1 MLLYTVSS
9 IRDELGFDDMLDI
22 NEAISA
28 AITAAE
34 PMLAARI
41 GSDFD
46 QVSVTDT
53 FFVPEATTQVG
64 TSFQTEFRL
73 SRGFVAALSSVTMAV
88 DFNALGTSDALD
100 LTTTALS
107 DAASLEKGLIRDF
120 KTPYQNAYVQISYT
134 AGFPVD
140 ATDPNSYDMTVVPK
154 WLSQAARLRALIQLN
169 GSPALEQAQI
179 KLDTRTLSAE
189 LHTLVGRRVRYMPL
203 GLNPM

>member
-1 MLLYTVSS
+1 
-9 IRDELGFDDMLDI
+9 
-22 NEAISA
+22 
-28 AITAAE
+28 
-34 PMLAARI
+34 
-41 GSDFD
+41 
-46 QVSVTDT
+46 
-53 FFVPEATTQVG
+53 
-64 TSFQTEFRL
+64 
-73 SRGFVAALSSVTMAV
+73 
-88 DFNALGTSDALD
+88 
-100 LTTTALS
+100 
-107 DAASLEKGLIRDF
+107 EKGLIRDF